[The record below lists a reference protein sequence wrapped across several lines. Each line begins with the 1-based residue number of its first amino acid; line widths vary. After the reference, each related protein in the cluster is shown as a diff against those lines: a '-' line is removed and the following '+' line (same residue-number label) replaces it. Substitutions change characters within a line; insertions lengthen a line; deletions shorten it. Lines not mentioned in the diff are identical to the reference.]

1 MTKQPSLSEQQ
12 GYYRYNP
19 TGLEQKG
26 AARLFPYTGE
36 DGAIRY
42 ILTKLSENM
51 LAQGKLSAPWSLLLT
66 ELEKKA
72 SKLAEDWVNIAT
84 LLVDCEIFQS
94 GWFNFDLPPD
104 EQFNSS
110 YIRER
115 KKLLQQLMAAKIA
128 VTKVDKSLPV
138 SERNEKQRQLFFEA
152 LTKVDGSQPPIMMA
166 IHQRDGGLSDNEFAR
181 QRLAGANPTIIRRV
195 QGTDQGFI
203 QSLASQPYKL
213 ANNGNVDL
221 IKAAGENRLFVADY
235 PLLKDL
241 QVTDL
246 QPGKYVGSPIALFYR
261 TDKGLEPVL
270 IEVEKGRVVTPAIS
284 GSAADD
290 WMRAKLYVQTAD
302 ATHHELIAHLTY
314 THLAMEALA
323 IATPRQL
330 PYNHPVHQLLSPH
343 FQFLI
348 AINNRGN
355 SILLAEGAA
364 IDNLM
369 ATTFK
374 TSEKLM
380 SKAYREKSFWYYSLL
395 NDIELRGIEPKFLPD
410 FPYRDD
416 ALLLW
421 EAIAKYVTRF
431 LQRYYLDDK
440 AVQQDPYLQAWTE
453 ELAAPLNT
461 RSQSDFP
468 QVPAWLPKELVTESG
483 IVPAELPAYPR
494 VPGFTKIGSLQ
505 QLIDIATIT
514 IFTCGP
520 QHAAMNFSQFD
531 YISYVPNAPLA
542 NYSRPETPGSLEEFL
557 PPTDKDLLQM
567 QLTSGLSGIRWG
579 NLGSSDLIQFAQK
592 GDRQVLAQF
601 QNDLS
606 LIEGTIK
613 GRNKQ
618 RFIDSGVEYPYLLPS
633 RIPNS
638 INI

>member
-19 TGLEQKG
+19 SGLEQKG
-26 AARLFPYTGE
+26 AARLFPFTGE
-36 DGAIRY
+36 DGSIRY
-42 ILTKLSENM
+42 ILTKLSHNL

-66 ELEKKA
+66 ELEKKV
-72 SKLAEDWVNIAT
+72 SKLEEDWLNIGT
-84 LLVDCEIFQS
+84 LLVDCEVFQS
-94 GWFNFDLPPD
+94 GWFNFDLPPN

-110 YIRER
+110 YIQER
-115 KKLLQQLMAAKIA
+115 KKLLKRLCAAKIA
-128 VTKVDKSLPV
+128 IYKLDKNLPV
-138 SERNEKQRQLFFEA
+138 RQQNEEQRKLFFA
-152 LTKVDGSQPPIMMA
+152 AFTKVDGTNPPIMSI
-166 IHQRDGGLSDNEFAR
+166 IHERDGGLSDHEFAR
-181 QRLAGANPTIIRRV
+181 QRLAGANPTVIRRI
-195 QGTDQGFI
+195 QATDQGLI
-203 QSLASQPYKL
+203 QSLATQLYKL
-213 ANNGNVDL
+213 ANNGNIDL

-246 QPGKYVGSPIALFYR
+246 QLGKYVGSPTALFYR

-284 GSAADD
+284 GGEADD

-302 ATHHELIAHLTY
+302 ATHHQLIAHGTY

-323 IATPRQL
+323 VATPRQL
-330 PYNHPVHQLLSPH
+330 PYNHPVYQLLSPH

-355 SILLAEGAA
+355 SILSA
-364 IDNLM
+364 IDNLI
-369 ATTFK
+369 APTLQ
-374 TSEKLM
+374 TSQRLM

-395 NDIELRGIEPKFLPD
+395 NDIELRGIEPKFLAD

-431 LQRYYLDDK
+431 LQLYYPDDK
-440 AVQQDPYLQAWTE
+440 AVQQDPFLQAWTE

-461 RSQSDFP
+461 RPKSDFP
-468 QVPAWLPKELVTESG
+468 QVPAWLPKELVAESG
-483 IVPAELPAYPR
+483 IIPQELPAYPR
-494 VPGFTKIGSLQ
+494 IPGFTKIGSLQ

-520 QHAAMNFSQFD
+520 QHAALNFSQFD
-531 YISYVPNAPLA
+531 YLSYVPNAPFA
-542 NYSRPETPGSLEEFL
+542 NYSRPETPASLEEFL
-557 PPTDKDLLQM
+557 PPIDQDFLQM
-567 QLTSGLSGIRWG
+567 QLTSALSGINWG
-579 NLGSSDLIQFAQK
+579 NLGSSNLIQFAQK
-592 GDRQVLAQF
+592 SDYQILTQF

-613 GRNKQ
+613 GRNQQ
-618 RFIDSGVEYPYLLPS
+618 RFTDSGVIYPYLLPS